1 MSTLVDED
9 DWGLSKRSGSV
20 VLSVFKVSVVSVSGV
35 AAALLI
41 LNARANN
48 RDNVLK
54 TNMMRFRNGKDP
66 TS

>member
-9 DWGLSKRSGSV
+9 DWWLSKRSGSV
-20 VLSVFKVSVVSVSGV
+20 ALSVLKVSVVSVSGV